1 MAGTITT
8 TQAVYSDFDIELGM
22 QTDGDI
28 QRDVE
33 LESIKNSI
41 QNILTTKK
49 GSRRMLPEFGSELD
63 NMLFE
68 PMDNETAT
76 KLGREL
82 VNAIE
87 MWDNRVVIE
96 NANIN
101 QNFEAMQYEVTITYS
116 VQGSL
121 QSQSEVFKIILKKI

>member
-1 MAGTITT
+1 MAGKVTV
-8 TQAVYSDFDIELGM
+8 TQAVYSDFDVALPM

-33 LESIKNSI
+33 LESVKNSI

-49 GSRRMLPEFGSELD
+49 GSRRMLPEFGSDLD

-68 PMDNETAT
+68 PMDNETAR
-76 KLGREL
+76 KIGREL
-82 VNAIE
+82 VLAIE
-87 MWDNRVVIE
+87 AWDDRVSIE

-101 QNFEAMQYEVTITYS
+101 QNFEIMQYEITITFS
-116 VQGSL
+116 IQGSL
-121 QSQSEVFKIILKKI
+121 QAQAEVFKIILKKI